1 MRRCVDSQAS
11 VPQFS
16 PPPLSLAAGAFV
28 FLACARVFEQM
39 MRVTAAFGIHAA
51 R

>member
-16 PPPLSLAAGAFV
+16 PPLSLAAGAFV